1 MTHILVYVLKEKE
14 HDLFKRENDDL
25 IYNAKIPLG
34 KALIG
39 CFVELPTLDGRLLSV
54 PINDIGKS
62 VILMTHKIFKLSK
75 PNLNLNSSD
84 YGWIQTLSRE
94 RVKRQ
99 NLGNLTLNSESVS
112 KIMPA
117 CDI

>member
-62 VILMTHKIFKLSK
+62 VILMTHRIFKLSK

-84 YGWIQTLSRE
+84 YRA
-94 RVKRQ
+94 
-99 NLGNLTLNSESVS
+99 S
-112 KIMPA
+112 KIISNDTELEPIPWEPNMKNHIFHF
-117 CDI
+117 CVGV